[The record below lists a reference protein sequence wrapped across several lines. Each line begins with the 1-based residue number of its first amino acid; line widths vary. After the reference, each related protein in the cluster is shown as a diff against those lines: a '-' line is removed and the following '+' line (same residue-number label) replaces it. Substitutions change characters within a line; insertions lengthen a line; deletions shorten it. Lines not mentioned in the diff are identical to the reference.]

1 MSKKSIGTQGHAGLL
16 ALRIG
21 IGILFIIHGYGK
33 VTGGP
38 QAWAELGQATTYVGI
53 SFLPKFFGFMAS
65 ISEFL
70 GGILLIAGL
79 FTRVAATLMLITML
93 VAVAKHAAGG
103 ESFYHPLT
111 NALVFLAFTL
121 TGPGRYSVDRI
132 LRGKR

>member
-21 IGILFIIHGYGK
+21 VGILFIIHGYGK
-33 VTGGP
+33 IVGGP
-38 QAWAELGQATTYVGI
+38 GTWADLGQAMTYVGI
-53 SFLPKFFGFMAS
+53 TFLPTFFGFMAS

-79 FTRVAATLMLITML
+79 FTRVAATFMLITML
-93 VAVAKHAAGG
+93 VAVAKHAGAG

-111 NALVFLAFTL
+111 NVFIFLAFTL
-121 TGPGRYSVDRI
+121 TGPGRYSVDRR
-132 LRGKR
+132 LRNKR